1 MDEDVA
7 VVSVKRLC
15 KMNFDFLYHSYTL
28 TITIFAAVFG
38 MAYPLILQAVERI
51 DQKYSSSVLSTDLRN
66 RWQFKWFNRLII
78 CCIATLPILAYILVA
93 TDSILHKYIIVSI
106 ATLLIIALMVD
117 VVLLVRRIIVF
128 YSPIELLEYLES
140 RNNISNAN
148 ALLDLARFA
157 EKSDDFVLYIS
168 SLSSVY
174 KYIIEEQK
182 KASDNQLVEYS
193 EQVNGILAKIAKKV
207 GDTSRSDDRYNY
219 VGIVPV
225 IYSNDVE
232 GRISANTFLRMWEMV
247 NRAAKA
253 GNTGWFRDYW
263 TYADQYYRFAIHNM
277 KAEPERD
284 NMKEF
289 YHYQV
294 MIGGLLVYFKRYEW
308 LQHIMHFTQELPAHF
323 ALIPGTLTKIF
334 DEVKYLDQLLSKPFG
349 VYQKYQFYGLE
360 RGARMD
366 DAIAGFA
373 YQYLSLLIIRL
384 WTYRDYNYNYVDPLE
399 LPNADNESIEANDDM
414 IVCVEQIKKNVCR
427 WYDNG
432 LIKELGLKDVAQGE
446 VIQKLDDYIVALKM
460 KIQEISARDEVDKH
474 KADVIKAEMVVT
486 NANVPARLPLI
497 NDHGSIDESLYK
509 TVSTP
514 VIATQPIEKPYIT
527 KGSKKSIGN
536 FGSCLVTILNETILN
551 DYLSIVFKNIPQTIN
566 YNINQKH
573 LLRAIDKLC
582 LPDDYIMVEIGNALD
597 SYELRK
603 EIDYNTIGCEYK
615 GHRILG
621 LGMSAI
627 PPCIWIVKE
636 SDLPFAEIMETESTG
651 DDLTEIDGTNHLYSN
666 IEKLQKPYKVTLV
679 QSIKVYILKNIS
691 STCLLT
697 VIYDYGEN
705 TYDLD
710 KVNKL

>member
-1 MDEDVA
+1 
-7 VVSVKRLC
+7 
-15 KMNFDFLYHSYTL
+15 MNFDFLYHSYTL
-28 TITIFAAVFG
+28 TVTIFAAVFG
-38 MAYPLILQAVERI
+38 MAYPLMLQAIERI

-66 RWQFKWFNRLII
+66 RWQFRWFNMLII
-78 CCIATLPILAYILVA
+78 CCIATLPVLAYVLEA
-93 TDSILHKYIIVSI
+93 TDSIQHKYVIVSI

-117 VVLLVRRIIVF
+117 VVLLVKRIMVF
-128 YSPIELLEYLES
+128 YSPIELLEYLEG
-140 RNNISNAN
+140 RNNISNSN

-157 EKSDDFVLYIS
+157 EKSDDFILYIS

-182 KASDNQLVEYS
+182 TALDGQVVEYS
-193 EQVNGILAKIAKKV
+193 EQVNGILAKIAKKM
-207 GDTSRSDDRYNY
+207 GDTSQSDDRYNY

-232 GRISANTFLRMWEMV
+232 GRISDNTFLRMWEMV
-247 NRAAKA
+247 NRATKA

-263 TYADQYYRFAIHNM
+263 TYADQYYRFAIHNI
-277 KAEPERD
+277 KTEPERD
-284 NMKEF
+284 NMKGF

-294 MIGGLLVYFKRYEW
+294 MTGGLLVYFKRYEW

-349 VYQKYQFYGLE
+349 VYQKYQFYSLE

-366 DAIAGFA
+366 DAIVGFA

-384 WTYRDYNYNYVDPLE
+384 WTYRDYNYNYADPLE

-414 IVCVEQIKKNVCR
+414 IVYAEQMKKNVSR
-427 WYDNG
+427 WYENG
-432 LIKELGLKDVAQGE
+432 QIKEFGLTEVAQDE
-446 VIQKLDDYIVALKM
+446 VIRKLDDYIVALKM
-460 KIQEISARDEVDKH
+460 KILEISAREEVDKH
-474 KADVIKAEMVVT
+474 KADVIRDEIVVT
-486 NANVPARLPLI
+486 NSNVPARIPLI
-497 NDHGSIDESLYK
+497 NDHGSIDGSLYK

-514 VIATQPIEKPYIT
+514 VIVNLSIEKPFIK
-527 KGSKKSIGN
+527 KGSKKSLGN
-536 FGSCLVTILNETILN
+536 FGSCLVTILNETMLN
-551 DYLSIVFKNIPQTIN
+551 DYLNIAFKNIPPIFN
-566 YNINQKH
+566 YNINQKD

-597 SYELRK
+597 LYEIRK
-603 EIDYNTIGCEYK
+603 EMDYNTNGCEYK

-621 LGMSAI
+621 LGMSTI
-627 PPCIWIVKE
+627 PPCIWVVKE
-636 SDLPFAEIMETESTG
+636 SDLPFAEIVETESTG
-651 DDLTEIDGTNHLYSN
+651 DDLTEIDSTNHLYSN

-697 VIYDYGEN
+697 VKYDYGED

-710 KVNKL
+710 KVKKL

>member
-1 MDEDVA
+1 
-7 VVSVKRLC
+7 
-15 KMNFDFLYHSYTL
+15 MNFDFLYHSYTL

-38 MAYPLILQAVERI
+38 MAYPLMLQAIERI

-66 RWQFKWFNRLII
+66 RWQFKWFNWLII
-78 CCIATLPILAYILVA
+78 CCIAILPILAYVLEAMV
-93 TDSILHKYIIVSI
+93 SIQHKYIIVSI

-117 VVLLVRRIIVF
+117 IVMLVRRILVF

-140 RNNISNAN
+140 RNNISNTN

-157 EKSDDFVLYIS
+157 EKSDDFILYIS

-174 KYIIEEQK
+174 KSIIEEQK
-182 KASDNQLVEYS
+182 KASDGQVVEYS
-193 EQVNGILAKIAKKV
+193 EQVNDILAKIAKKV
-207 GDTSRSDDRYNY
+207 GDTSQSDDRYNY

-225 IYSNDVE
+225 IYGSDVK

-247 NRAAKA
+247 NRASKA

-263 TYADQYYRFAIHNM
+263 TYADQYYRFAIHNINT
-277 KAEPERD
+277 EPERD

-308 LQHIMHFTQELPAHF
+308 LRHIMHFTQELPAHF
-323 ALIPGTLTKIF
+323 ALVPGTLSKIY

-366 DAIAGFA
+366 DAIVGFA

-384 WTYRDYNYNYVDPLE
+384 WTYRDYNYNYTDPLE
-399 LPNADNESIEANDDM
+399 LPNADDESIEANDDM
-414 IVCVEQIKKNVCR
+414 IVCVEQIKKNVRR
-427 WYDNG
+427 WYENG
-432 LIKELGLKDVAQGE
+432 QIKEFGLTDVAQDE

-460 KIQEISARDEVDKH
+460 KIQEISAREEVDKH
-474 KADVIKAEMVVT
+474 KADVIRDEMVVT
-486 NANVPARLPLI
+486 NANVPVRIPLI
-497 NDHGSIDESLYK
+497 NDHGSFDESLYM
-509 TVSTP
+509 TVSKP
-514 VIATQPIEKPYIT
+514 VIVTLPIEKPYIT

-536 FGSCLVTILNETILN
+536 FGSCIVTILNETILN
-551 DYLSIVFKNIPQTIN
+551 DYLSIVFQNIPHTIN
-566 YNINQKH
+566 YNINQKD

-582 LPDDYIMVEIGNALD
+582 LPDDYIIVEIGNALD
-597 SYELRK
+597 LYELRK
-603 EIDYNTIGCEYK
+603 GIDFNTNGCEYK

-621 LGMSAI
+621 LGMSNI
-627 PPCIWIVKE
+627 SPCIWVVKE
-636 SDLPFAEIMETESTG
+636 SDLPFAEITETESTG
-651 DDLTEIDGTNHLYSN
+651 DGLTVIDSTNHLYSN
-666 IEKLQKPYKVTLV
+666 VENLQKPYKVTLV
-679 QSIKVYILKNIS
+679 QSIKVYILKKTS

-697 VIYDYGEN
+697 VKYDYGEE

-710 KVNKL
+710 MVNKL

>member
-1 MDEDVA
+1 
-7 VVSVKRLC
+7 
-15 KMNFDFLYHSYTL
+15 MNFDFLYHSYTL

-38 MAYPLILQAVERI
+38 MAYPLMLQAIERI
-51 DQKYSSSVLSTDLRN
+51 DQKYSSSVLSSDLRN
-66 RWQFKWFNRLII
+66 RWQFKWFNWLII
-78 CCIATLPILAYILVA
+78 CCIATLPVLAYVLEVA
-93 TDSILHKYIIVSI
+93 VSIQHKYIIVSI
-106 ATLLIIALMVD
+106 ATLLIITLMVD
-117 VVLLVRRIIVF
+117 VVLLVRRILGF
-128 YSPIELLEYLES
+128 YSPTELLEYLDS
-140 RNNISNAN
+140 KNNISNTN

-157 EKSDDFVLYIS
+157 EKSDDYILYIS

-182 KASDNQLVEYS
+182 KVSDGQVVEYS
-193 EQVNGILAKIAKKV
+193 DQVNGILAKIAKKM
-207 GDTSRSDDRYNY
+207 GDTSQSDDRYNY

-225 IYSNDVE
+225 IYSSDVE

-247 NRAAKA
+247 NRATKA

-263 TYADQYYRFAIHNM
+263 TYADQYYRFAIHNINT
-277 KAEPERD
+277 EPERD

-308 LQHIMHFTQELPAHF
+308 LQHIMHFTQELPALF

-366 DAIAGFA
+366 DAIAGFV

-384 WTYRDYNYNYVDPLE
+384 WTYRDYNYNYADPLE

-414 IVCVEQIKKNVCR
+414 IVCAEQIKKNVSR
-427 WYDNG
+427 WYEDG
-432 LIKELGLKDVAQGE
+432 QIKEFGLTDVAQDE

-474 KADVIKAEMVVT
+474 KADVIRDEMVVT
-486 NANVPARLPLI
+486 NANVHVRLPLI
-497 NDHGSIDESLYK
+497 NNHGSIDGNLYK
-509 TVSTP
+509 TVSMP
-514 VIATQPIEKPYIT
+514 VIVNRPIEKPFIT

-536 FGSCLVTILNETILN
+536 FGSCLVTILNETMLN
-551 DYLSIVFKNIPQTIN
+551 DYLSLVLKNIPPTFN
-566 YNINQKH
+566 YNINQKD

-582 LPDDYIMVEIGNALD
+582 LSDDYIMVEIGNALNL
-597 SYELRK
+597 YEIRK
-603 EIDYNTIGCEYK
+603 EIDYNTNGCEYK

-621 LGMSAI
+621 LGMSTI
-627 PPCIWIVKE
+627 PPCIWAVKE
-636 SDLPFAEIMETESTG
+636 SDLPFAEITKTESTG
-651 DDLTEIDGTNHLYSN
+651 DDLTEIDSTNHLYSN

-697 VIYDYGEN
+697 VKYDYGEN

-710 KVNKL
+710 KVKKL